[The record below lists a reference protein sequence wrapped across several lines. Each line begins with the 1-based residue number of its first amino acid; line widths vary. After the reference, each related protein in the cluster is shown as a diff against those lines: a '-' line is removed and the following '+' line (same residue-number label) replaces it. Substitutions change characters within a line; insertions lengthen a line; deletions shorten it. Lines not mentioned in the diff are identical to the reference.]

1 MLGGKGVTMA
11 QRIVSAV
18 RLNRKG
24 IGTLLRDD
32 LGKAATAKA
41 HEMADEIRNKYPDLA
56 DAVDVEEY
64 TTDRGAASVMVKDGA
79 ARELQVREGLMTRAA
94 AAVGLEV
101 TAQ

>member
-1 MLGGKGVTMA
+1 MA
-11 QRIVSAV
+11 TRNSSSV

-24 IGTLLRDD
+24 VGTLLRDD

-41 HEMADEIRNKYPDLA
+41 HELANTIRANYPDLA
-56 DAVDVEEY
+56 DTVDVEEY
-64 TTDRGAASVMVKDGA
+64 TTDRGAASVLVADSS

>member
-32 LGKAATAKA
+32 LGRAATAKA
-41 HEMADEIRNKYPDLA
+41 HEMADNIKANYPDLA

-64 TTDRGAASVMVKDGA
+64 TTDRGAASVLVADSS
-79 ARELQVREGLMTRAA
+79 ARELQVRGGLMTRAA